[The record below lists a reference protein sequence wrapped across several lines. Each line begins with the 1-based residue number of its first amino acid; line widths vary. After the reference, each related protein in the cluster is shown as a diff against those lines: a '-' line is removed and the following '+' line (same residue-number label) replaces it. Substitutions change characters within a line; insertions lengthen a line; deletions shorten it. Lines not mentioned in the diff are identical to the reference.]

1 MDPYQNQRDDRN
13 QQNPG
18 RTTIP
23 VTPGTSGGD
32 QTPVDP
38 GREDPEARNTPAN
51 NREPQYSVGFT
62 MIPPNESRR
71 SKTQM
76 MAQKEL
82 DELQKWRED
91 NKPKPVQPVSE
102 KLGGNATL
110 SAVREKQHLELHH
123 AKLQKKLKQ
132 QEADKK
138 KRQEEDEEN
147 QKMKDKQRERA
158 ELLEE
163 RRSQE
168 DQRRR
173 DQHRPDHMRKTE
185 RFLQRFDRSV
195 PSPLVSGGAAHT
207 PSQSEAASGSV
218 RDMQR
223 DHRRV
228 NTAFLDTLEG
238 RGKETKEE
246 TKSPFSASE
255 DLTYPSHLNPEP
267 EHSYLEWSEEA
278 EPDLKRLMESFP
290 GYSSDFLEDILVQCN
305 RDCEQAYALL
315 LNCAMD

>member
-18 RTTIP
+18 RTT
-23 VTPGTSGGD
+23 TPGTPVTSGGD

-82 DELQKWRED
+82 EELQKWREE

-110 SAVREKQHLELHH
+110 AAVREKQHLELHH

-147 QKMKDKQRERA
+147 QRMKDKQRERFNEYTVKGERDHTQTETEGDCPVVVGTEVSGVLSDKPQRSGTLCFERRWKKQRFSQMQKHIQSQSFA
-158 ELLEE
+158 ETQLNVLRLEE
-163 RRSQE
+163 
-168 DQRRR
+168 
-173 DQHRPDHMRKTE
+173 
-185 RFLQRFDRSV
+185 V
-195 PSPLVSGGAAHT
+195 
-207 PSQSEAASGSV
+207 
-218 RDMQR
+218 
-223 DHRRV
+223 
-228 NTAFLDTLEG
+228 
-238 RGKETKEE
+238 
-246 TKSPFSASE
+246 
-255 DLTYPSHLNPEP
+255 
-267 EHSYLEWSEEA
+267 
-278 EPDLKRLMESFP
+278 
-290 GYSSDFLEDILVQCN
+290 
-305 RDCEQAYALL
+305 
-315 LNCAMD
+315 

>member
-1 MDPYQNQRDDRN
+1 MDPYQNQRDYGD

-18 RTTIP
+18 RTTP
-23 VTPGTSGGD
+23 GTPGTSGGD

-51 NREPQYSVGFT
+51 NREPQHSVGFM

-82 DELQKWRED
+82 EELQKWKEE
-91 NKPKPVQPVSE
+91 NKPKPVQPFSE

-123 AKLQKKLKQ
+123 AKLQKK
-132 QEADKK
+132 
-138 KRQEEDEEN
+138 
-147 QKMKDKQRERA
+147 
-158 ELLEE
+158 
-163 RRSQE
+163 
-168 DQRRR
+168 
-173 DQHRPDHMRKTE
+173 
-185 RFLQRFDRSV
+185 RFDRPV
-195 PSPLVSGGAAHT
+195 PSSLVSGGATHT

-218 RDMQR
+218 RNVQL

-246 TKSPFSASE
+246 TKSPFTASE
-255 DLTYPSHLNPEP
+255 DFNYPSHLNPEP
-267 EHSYLEWSEEA
+267 EHSYLEWSDEA
-278 EPDLKRLMESFP
+278 EPDLKRLIESFP
-290 GYSSDFLEDILVQCN
+290 GYSSGFLEDILVQCN

>member
-18 RTTIP
+18 RTT
-23 VTPGTSGGD
+23 TPGTPVTSGGD

-82 DELQKWRED
+82 EELQKWREE

-110 SAVREKQHLELHH
+110 AAVREKQHLELHH

-147 QKMKDKQRERA
+147 QRMKDKQRERA

-173 DQHRPDHMRKTE
+173 DQHRPDHIRKTE

-195 PSPLVSGGAAHT
+195 PSSLVSGDAAHT

-218 RDMQR
+218 RDVQR

-255 DLTYPSHLNPEP
+255 DLTYP
-267 EHSYLEWSEEA
+267 
-278 EPDLKRLMESFP
+278 FT
-290 GYSSDFLEDILVQCN
+290 
-305 RDCEQAYALL
+305 
-315 LNCAMD
+315 